1 MAGKPEGSTAR
12 AMAAVDLDDKYTL
25 DEGRIFLT
33 GVQALVRLPL
43 IQKRRDRAAGKNTAG
58 FISGYRGSPLG
69 GYDQQLWRAKTHLKS
84 HDIHFQPG
92 VNEELAA
99 TACWGSQQ
107 TNLHPG
113 AKFDGTFSIWYGKGP
128 GVDRSGDVFKHAT
141 FAGTA
146 PWGGVLACAGDDHVS
161 KSSTLPHQSEYAFVD
176 ASVPVLNPAGV
187 QDTLDFG
194 LYGFAMSRFA
204 GVWVG
209 FKTTAEIM
217 DSSASVEAHPD
228 ALTITRPDFEMPPS
242 GLNIRWPDPWLEQEE
257 RLHSQVSSCLR
268 VRSRQPDRQGGVGH
282 GQATLGAGNDR
293 KILSRRPAGVGR
305 SRNRRGARTLN
316 WTSGL
321 QGRHALAAGA

>member
-1 MAGKPEGSTAR
+1 MAGDTAT
-12 AMAAVDLDDKYTL
+12 ALAQVDLDDKYTL

-43 IQKRRDRAAGKNTAG
+43 MQKRRDAAAGKNTSG
-58 FISGYRGSPLG
+58 FISGYRGSQLG
-69 GYDQQLWRAKTHLKS
+69 GYDQQIWRAKKHMKS

-107 TNLHPG
+107 TNLYPG
-113 AKFDGTFSIWYGKGP
+113 AKFDGTFAIWYGKGP

-141 FAGTA
+141 FAGTS
-146 PWGGVLACAGDDHVS
+146 PWGGVLAMAGDDHVS
-161 KSSTLPHQSEYAFVD
+161 KSSTLPHQSEFAFLD

-194 LYGFAMSRFA
+194 LFGIALSRFA

-217 DSSASVEAHPD
+217 DSTASVDAHPD
-228 ALTITRPDFEMPPS
+228 ALEITIPTDFEMPQG

-257 RLHSQVSSCLR
+257 RLHTYKYPAVHAF
-268 VRSRQPDRQGGVGH
+268 VRANAIDNVVIDSKAPKLTIVTTGKSYLDVRQALDD
-282 GQATLGAGNDR
+282 LGIDD
-293 KILSRRPAGVGR
+293 
-305 SRNRRGARTLN
+305 
-316 WTSGL
+316 
-321 QGRHALAAGA
+321 ALAD